1 MGLPQPEQD
10 PQAVRDLAD
19 QILRDAR
26 YDRPPRPLAERVL
39 DWIGDRL
46 ADLLGSLAGG
56 GGGTVVAWLVL
67 LGAVGGVVYLLVRH
81 GRVTLPALPR
91 PDAAAVMVERSRSP
105 AGWRAEA
112 AAHEAAGRWAEGL
125 RCRHRALV
133 ADLVRRGVVA
143 DQAGRTAREHGR
155 DVATHLPSAAP
166 AMGEATDLF
175 EAAWYGGRPTGPEE
189 ARRFEALESAVLAVP
204 AR

>member
-1 MGLPQPEQD
+1 MGLPPPEQD

-19 QILRDAR
+19 RILGDAR

-39 DWIGDRL
+39 DWIGERL
-46 ADLLGSLAGG
+46 GDLFGTLVGG
-56 GGGTVVAWLVL
+56 GGGTVIAWLVL
-67 LGAVGGVVYLLVRH
+67 LGAIGGVVYLLVRY
-81 GRVTLPALPR
+81 GRVSLPSVVR
-91 PDAAAVMVERSRSP
+91 DDASRVMVELTRSP
-105 AGWRAEA
+105 DEWRAA
-112 AAHEAAGRWAEGL
+112 AADHEAAGRWAEGL

-133 ADLVRRGVVA
+133 AALVRQGVVA

-155 DVATHLPSAAP
+155 DVATHLPAAAP

-175 EAAWYGGRPTGPEE
+175 EAAWYGGRPTGPDE
-189 ARRFEALESAVLAVP
+189 ARRFEALEATVLGVP